1 MSLRQFLTLNL
12 IKTKISFSYLLCF
25 WHSLNSFDY
34 YQVSGHHYYQSS
46 SSQQRSFFDDSG
58 IGMIQEKE
66 SSFNNSSSTE
76 IIGAAN
82 DEKGLIV
89 QQPNRRGSIGKSPQH
104 GGGGKHNQQVNY
116 ASFNLNNTV
125 LFNNDEHS
133 LMNSKEI
140 SSTVLPSNNTSNIDD
155 PEFIRLQ
162 NG

>member
-1 MSLRQFLTLNL
+1 MN
-12 IKTKISFSYLLCF
+12 
-25 WHSLNSFDY
+25 
-34 YQVSGHHYYQSS
+34 
-46 SSQQRSFFDDSG
+46 
-58 IGMIQEKE
+58 QEKE

-104 GGGGKHNQQVNY
+104 GGGKHNQQVNY